1 MEFDGS
7 LYRGYA
13 CTGVHKLGNAYTGF
27 QLLDDCQPCGFNGNC
42 LPIDIV
48 SIKVGTGKTNANF
61 RVQNPAE
68 VRMFIKIS
76 GIPLD

>member
-48 SIKVGTGKTNANF
+48 SIKSKEYIDNKTYDGSIN
-61 RVQNPAE
+61 
-68 VRMFIKIS
+68 
-76 GIPLD
+76 L